1 LCTYFSYNEGDSIAA
16 EDTANNNMNLINNN
30 NMEDGGDFEQS
41 PESEVTNYVETV
53 NLGLIEQ
60 QLIDSSPAAVTAY
73 NLGVSNI
80 PVLYSTCI
88 SLAPAAVDRRESP
101 LL

>member
-1 LCTYFSYNEGDSIAA
+1 M
-16 EDTANNNMNLINNN
+16 NMANN

-60 QLIDSSPAAVTAY
+60 QQQLMIDSSSKAAVTAD
-73 NLGVSNI
+73 NLQVRNI
-80 PVLYSTCI
+80 RKSM
-88 SLAPAAVDRRESP
+88 SSS
-101 LL
+101 